1 MDTMDRK
8 KETKFK
14 RLFIFISPNRSLW
27 RMSRCV
33 KVKGALHHTPCPWVE
48 AQGVGISSLSVTG
61 HWTHL
66 HIVTFAGWSQHG
78 ESRPDQCHRGHA
90 HTRRRSLRGD
100 FLPCWAG
107 LGWAG
112 QHCDVDYHQLWPW
125 WIVGAPPR
133 QSGCIMYHACTGA
146 PASTITATT
155 GASVQRHVPQHFNI
169 YLIHIKWNTLFC
181 HKMFLDSN
189 LVAWFSLLRSR
200 ENQLT

>member
-27 RMSRCV
+27 RKSRCV
-33 KVKGALHHTPCPWVE
+33 KVKGAFHHTPCPWVE

-90 HTRRRSLRGD
+90 HTRQRSLRGD

-107 LGWAG
+107 LGWAALW
-112 QHCDVDYHQLWPW
+112 CRLSPIMAVVDCWCP
-125 WIVGAPPR
+125 APPVR
-133 QSGCIMYHACTGA
+133 VHHVSCMHWRSCLHRHRVHRRFG
-146 PASTITATT
+146 PAARATT
-155 GASVQRHVPQHFNI
+155 F
-169 YLIHIKWNTLFC
+169 
-181 HKMFLDSN
+181 
-189 LVAWFSLLRSR
+189 
-200 ENQLT
+200 